1 MPEAKE
7 GTGLSQAAT
16 IDLPNAAESARAPSI
31 AFLGELHDKASAISA
46 LIEREYAGNIAFAR
60 NFSRAQGLISG
71 TAWSAADMAA
81 TWPRPPDA
89 SGDLFGTD
97 RGSGWQ

>member
-1 MPEAKE
+1 MPKAKE
-7 GTGLSQAAT
+7 STGPSQAAT
-16 IDLPNAAESARAPSI
+16 IDLPNAAGSARGPNT

-46 LIEREYAGNIAFAR
+46 LIEREYAGSIAFAG

-81 TWPRPPDA
+81 IWPWPPDA

-97 RGSGWQ
+97 